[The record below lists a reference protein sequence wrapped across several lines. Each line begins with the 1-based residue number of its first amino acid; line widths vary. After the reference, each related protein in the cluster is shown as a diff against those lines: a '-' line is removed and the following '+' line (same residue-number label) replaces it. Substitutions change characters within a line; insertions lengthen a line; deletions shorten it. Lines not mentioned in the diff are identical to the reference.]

1 MGNIAIFGVSRGIIF
16 PTMGAA
22 FSEKT
27 SHNSYPPEELHIVAT
42 LVCHVYG
49 RGEGGLTRVSMLN
62 MLQ

>member
-22 FSEKT
+22 SSEKT
-27 SHNSYPPEELHIVAT
+27 SHNSYPPAILHIVAT
-42 LVCHVYG
+42 LVMSCIWEG
-49 RGEGGLTRVSMLN
+49 GGGLTRVSMLN